1 MRISNAQT
9 SAMMH
14 NNMNRNSQAIAQL
27 QAQIGSGLRIQKPSD
42 DPIASA
48 RLMLI
53 QREQAS
59 LGQYNENIGKVSDN
73 LKLQETYVQSG
84 SDAMGSIRDLLLWAG
99 NDSNSPEDLS
109 AIATQLSSL
118 EDSLV
123 SYFNARDE
131 AGNYVFSGTRNDVP
145 AVTFD
150 PVTGTYTMTGNNEER
165 QAVVGNGVLIGDNVT
180 AQQMLGADADFLNDL
195 HSLVDSLK
203 NAPNDPA
210 TRQQLKDTLEQLDVT
225 HGHMMGAMT
234 DMGGRQNTLTLLAES
249 NADVSLANQKVQ
261 GDLSQLDMGGAFL
274 AVQAY
279 ELSMQASQKVYSRM
293 ATISLFDL
301 M

>member
-48 RLMLI
+48 RLLRI
-53 QREQAS
+53 QREQSS

-73 LKLQETYVQSG
+73 LTLQETYVQSG

-99 NDSNSPEDLS
+99 NDTNSPEDLS

-123 SYFNARDE
+123 SYFNAKDE

-150 PVTGTYTMTGNNEER
+150 PATGTYSMKGNDEER

-180 AQQMLGADADFLNDL
+180 AQQMLGPDADFLNDL
-195 HSLVDSLK
+195 HSLVESLK

-225 HGHMMGAMT
+225 HGHMMGAIT